1 MKLILDNNSGAYYQI
16 RGYKAGQI
24 TINDQ
29 VFARSLIVT
38 THKLIDNWSPQ
49 SFSELKTEHWASVL
63 DLQPDIVILGTGLK
77 FIMPKPLLLSP
88 LYQHHIAVESM
99 DTAAACRTF
108 TALSSEGRAV
118 LAALLIQ

>member
-1 MKLILDNNSGAYYQI
+1 MKLILDNSDAYYRI
-16 RGYKAGQI
+16 REYKAGQI

-29 VFARSLIVT
+29 VYARSLIVT
-38 THKLIDNWSPQ
+38 GSRLIDNWSPQ
-49 SFSELKTEHWASVL
+49 SFSELKTEHWAPVL
-63 DLQPDIVILGTGLK
+63 ELRPDIVLLGTGLK